1 MAPGDFV
8 LPVSYPGAVAYG
20 CENQEGK
27 AGDGDAE
34 RQDDDEGCARE
45 DDLVD
50 RELDA
55 GVVVV
60 FWERCWRRHFVA
72 MMSCC

>member
-8 LPVSYPGAVAYG
+8 LPVSYPGAVAYC

-34 RQDDDEGCARE
+34 RQDDDKGCARE

-50 RELDA
+50 
-55 GVVVV
+55 
-60 FWERCWRRHFVA
+60 
-72 MMSCC
+72 